1 MPKKSVHN
9 SQPFVEIFHLYNL
22 LDLLKLT
29 VVNNQL
35 IIIFISEI
43 MKLLRISSNMV
54 SFNILVALLM
64 SIIFTQR
71 AQHLETQR
79 HSSIKNQEAID
90 EIDQSAHPIKINAN
104 YDYLKKHLIHHRHE
118 RMLHILMVFVV
129 NLGMFY
135 IASYEIIQI
144 CTLLLP
150 TLIVNYLQTIPYH
163 NIFISIVFAYQL
175 ASNRAQIFAQQQL
188 LSARMTD
195 LITRQKIIIKES
207 QEKPTNTLIKVVCAG
222 PVITTICIA
231 AQAPMLTNIF
241 LCLTLLSIG
250 FITLYRINLSKT
262 RWLPY
267 ISALSSGIS
276 TIGSIL
282 QITKIHP
289 GLLNLLSIK
298 SVGPDQLKHIFLS
311 IYSSITILYS
321 FSILRHEKESK
332 TVEKIIN
339 SVPTS
344 SLKHNQASRAEY
356 TQNKDER
363 STPEDCRY
371 T

>member
-29 VVNNQL
+29 EVNNQL

-43 MKLLRISSNMV
+43 MKLLL
-54 SFNILVALLM
+54 NIIEYGFLQYSCRFVDEHYFY
-64 SIIFTQR
+64 ST
-71 AQHLETQR
+71 AQHPETQR
-79 HSSIKNQEAID
+79 HSSIKNQQAID

-175 ASNRAQIFAQQQL
+175 ALTEHKFLHNNNCYQPEWLILSPGKKSSSKRTKKNQQIL
-188 LSARMTD
+188 
-195 LITRQKIIIKES
+195 
-207 QEKPTNTLIKVVCAG
+207 
-222 PVITTICIA
+222 
-231 AQAPMLTNIF
+231 
-241 LCLTLLSIG
+241 
-250 FITLYRINLSKT
+250 
-262 RWLPY
+262 
-267 ISALSSGIS
+267 
-276 TIGSIL
+276 
-282 QITKIHP
+282 
-289 GLLNLLSIK
+289 
-298 SVGPDQLKHIFLS
+298 
-311 IYSSITILYS
+311 
-321 FSILRHEKESK
+321 
-332 TVEKIIN
+332 
-339 SVPTS
+339 
-344 SLKHNQASRAEY
+344 
-356 TQNKDER
+356 
-363 STPEDCRY
+363 
-371 T
+371 